1 MTDYDEFLESIGLDW
16 SSAQKKVPQ
25 FSDFIEFCQFLLR
38 KHGDGPLR
46 YTEDCYDN
54 GRVDIDSFWEID
66 DLVVELHQHDEK
78 KPDPKYFIG
87 G

>member
-1 MTDYDEFLESIGLDW
+1 MTDYEEFLESIGLDW

-46 YTEDCYDN
+46 YTEDAHDAE
-54 GRVDIDSFWEID
+54 RADLTAFWEID
-66 DLVVELHQHDEK
+66 DLAVNLSQYDKSAE
-78 KPDPKYFIG
+78 DPKYFIG